1 MRTLEYRWMATILL
15 LAAGLLLLAGCRPR
29 PVYVRFSGMALG
41 TTYSIAAQ
49 VDRAGAQAWP
59 ERVAASLDLLESS
72 LSTFRPSSVIS
83 MINSGQSARTDSM
96 FRQVFRAA
104 RIVHDASDGFFDITV
119 TPLVNAW
126 GFGFAGAPH
135 RQVPQASV
143 DSLLQMVGMDKVH
156 LSADTIVKEVPG
168 VMLDMSAI
176 AKGFAVDVVARLF
189 EEAGCQD
196 YMVEIGGEVRT
207 SGRSEA
213 GRIWR
218 IGIDS
223 PVDRAMPGDSLQ
235 TIIQLDGKSM
245 ATSGN
250 YRQFFEVDGIRYAH
264 TINPKTGCPTQD
276 SLLSVTI
283 VTDNAMMADAWATA
297 CMASGYAGARR
308 LLASRPELDAL
319 LIYGGR
325 SGNKVYMT
333 SGFTEMVLH

>member
-1 MRTLEYRWMATILL
+1 MRTLEYRRMATILL

-59 ERVAASLDLLESS
+59 ERVTASLDLLESS

-189 EEAGCQD
+189 EEAGFQD